1 MPQDWF
7 ASNAPKD
14 QEVTPLSTGEER
26 AFKQWA
32 TTNKITDVDHPESRY
47 DYRGYWK
54 DVASKGIDQRKAY
67 DDGLHFPDTYKQ
79 HGHPTFSIESKYSK
93 GPNDGGR
100 WEGEKFIPATESD
113 WFAAN
118 AADDASQLNEPE
130 APPMHPHARVAQAA
144 GRSLGDAFRFVKQ
157 AVTDPVETAK
167 GVGKGLLNAQFD
179 AWKKADTEMYGGSP
193 VKSALYRTAA
203 MTPVAGPMA
212 ASMVERAAAGEG
224 PELVGEMGTDLL
236 MGGAA
241 GLTMTGAKAAFSPA
255 ARAARAELIKQVAK
269 RSARPIGASVGAG
282 VGGMVAGP
290 MGAAAGAS
298 IGAEAGGM
306 LHGALRKRAASRA
319 AAAAPEAPVVEPAIV
334 AETPRPAPKTT
345 APAKAAKPVAPAPPP
360 TTAKEA
366 AAQLRDKMNTK
377 ELARV
382 RQELG
387 TEDVQIARYEP
398 RHDASGKLLGVSDP
412 VYVVPA
418 EFLEQAQTMGLRA
431 RGHTALEKA
440 QRAKK

>member
-1 MPQDWF
+1 MPQTYR
-7 ASNAPKD
+7 
-14 QEVTPLSTGEER
+14 VTLSDGR
-26 AFKQWA
+26 AFDV
-32 TTNKITDVDHPESRY
+32 TTEGGPPSEQDVLGSLSAP
-47 DYRGYWK
+47 
-54 DVASKGIDQRKAY
+54 A
-67 DDGLHFPDTYKQ
+67 
-79 HGHPTFSIESKYSK
+79 PT
-93 GPNDGGR
+93 
-100 WEGEKFIPATESD
+100 
-113 WFAAN
+113 
-118 AADDASQLNEPE
+118 E
-130 APPMHPHARVAQAA
+130 APSVQTETTPTIHPHARVAQAA

-179 AWKKADTEMYGGSP
+179 AWKKADKEMYGGSP

-203 MTPVAGPMA
+203 MTPVAGPMVA
-212 ASMVERAAAGEG
+212 TMAERAAAGEG
-224 PELVGEMGTDLL
+224 PELVGEAFTDLAL
-236 MGGAA
+236 GGAG
-241 GLTMTGAKAAFSPA
+241 GLTMKGAKAAFSPA

-282 VGGMVAGP
+282 VGGILAGP

-319 AAAAPEAPVVEPAIV
+319 AAAVPEAPVVEPAIV

-345 APAKAAKPVAPAPPP
+345 APAKAAKPVVPPP

-377 ELARV
+377 ELTRV
-382 RQELG
+382 RKELG

-398 RHDASGKLLGVSDP
+398 RKDASGKFLGVSDP